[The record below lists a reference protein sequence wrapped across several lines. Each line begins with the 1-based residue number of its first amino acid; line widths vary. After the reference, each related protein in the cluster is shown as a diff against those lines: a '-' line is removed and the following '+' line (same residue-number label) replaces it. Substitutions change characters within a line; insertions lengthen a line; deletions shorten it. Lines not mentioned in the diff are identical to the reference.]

1 MKSILNSDYG
11 SFALAL
17 TMLMIANAASGA
29 MKARESDSFEWQ
41 KLIKGVEQY
50 GLWLICATFTVAACS
65 TWGSDIQMNIGDNEL
80 TFLELVE
87 YSKIAVYGY
96 WAAKAVQNFIEYG
109 QIKKEV
115 KAVEP
120 QLKVN
125 TDTSV
130 TELFEDNEAQG

>member
-1 MKSILNSDYG
+1 MNQDYAK
-11 SFALAL
+11 FAFAL
-17 TMLMIANAASGA
+17 TMLMIANAASGV
-29 MKARESDSFEWQ
+29 MKALQSDSFEWK

-50 GLWLICATFTVAACS
+50 ALWLICATLTVAACS
-65 TWGSDIQMNIGDNEL
+65 TWGSEIRMNIGDNEL

-87 YSKIAVYGY
+87 YAKIAVYGY

-109 QIKKEV
+109 QIKKEI
-115 KAVEP
+115 KATEP
-120 QLKVN
+120 QLKIN